1 MKSTVT
7 RTVNYKGCKLHARA
21 VPHAGAAGFNA
32 EVVVST
38 VADDG
43 QDDHAVELK
52 AWLHGSAE
60 KAIQYGLSGGQD
72 WIESHGIAGHA
83 GSADRSSLRRRIE
96 GRSAPM
102 KPDAHSAPSR

>member
-43 QDDHAVELK
+43 QDDHAVELRR
-52 AWLHGSAE
+52 GCT
-60 KAIQYGLSGGQD
+60 G
-72 WIESHGIAGHA
+72 
-83 GSADRSSLRRRIE
+83 RRRKQFNT
-96 GRSAPM
+96 A
-102 KPDAHSAPSR
+102 